1 MSGDANKIITQTDP
15 SIDAHLFHATIYFKA
30 EFEQILGTGLS
41 HRDITIKAKEAM
53 DAGNKRVKELRQ
65 LSKAVTFGASLT
77 YKRLHTVMYVEQ
89 LYICW
94 KPLRKDEGNQQ
105 VSLITFLNDYPVAG
119 SRAKWFETYSTPKG

>member
-1 MSGDANKIITQTDP
+1 
-15 SIDAHLFHATIYFKA
+15 
-30 EFEQILGTGLS
+30 
-41 HRDITIKAKEAM
+41 M